1 MDEQIKVAPR
11 SFNRIE
17 IDEVRGILTKTSRHK
32 EKLIDEIRWYL
43 KIPKQLRCFAPRIFD
58 YSLDGNAPFVKME
71 FYAYRTLHENVL
83 IGSLGGVLQ
92 ENFPTSPDGR

>member
-1 MDEQIKVAPR
+1 MDEQIKVEPR

-17 IDEVRGILTKTSRHK
+17 VDEVRGILTKTSRRK
-32 EKLIDEIRWYL
+32 EKLITEICWYL

-71 FYAYRTLHENVL
+71 FYAYRTLHEMFL
-83 IGSLGGVLQ
+83 TDLLWGGIAGKFF
-92 ENFPTSPDGR
+92 NAS